1 MTALPP
7 VTTGRAPAWAR
18 GALFVVITAGTL
30 LRFAGLS
37 HDLHEG
43 HLYHP
48 DTPKQIRA
56 AERYLDGRYY
66 FYIGHSDYDGYP
78 YFTSHLV
85 EWTVRAGQPIV
96 RGARALLGLPVDA
109 GQPASRDLYWIF
121 RFLNATLA
129 SLLVWLLYRGVRRE
143 WGEGAGLLAAL
154 LLAVSPADVAAC
166 HYEAGDTPAS
176 FFATLAVLAALR
188 VYRDGR
194 AGSIIAGTFLAVCA
208 FAAKYHGALAGL
220 AVALAFALRQPGR
233 WGWIATRAAWRGWG
247 LMAAVAVVSVFV
259 TIPALFLHPV
269 RMVEHIHGFLTYA
282 SAFHLPKAVEEGGAL
297 AKLIYSLRQNL
308 PELLAML
315 SGPAA
320 LAGLF
325 AFGLAVRRDRRV
337 LLLAVLP
344 LTYIFVALGLRP
356 QSHPVYHTL
365 TLPILFAAAAV
376 GLIALARVGN
386 GRAPRWLATLA
397 GLASVGL
404 LAQAALREA
413 FFFQQP
419 DTRRLAQAWTA
430 ENVPARFAV
439 SSGPYTFRPP
449 GFAEAHTN
457 AAARLWITSSIR
469 SPGPPAAGFP
479 FQQFQLERESL
490 PLFRNPVLDLYV
502 AAPGLIR
509 PGFRLPVFQAVP
521 SRTGNPL
528 VFEPGGGLVRDGRS
542 VDLAP
547 RTALDLRF
555 IRTAPA
561 ASALAVVRA
570 GATPATVRLE
580 LGGHRRDATLGP
592 GEVDVFAFERPATAW
607 PRPDARVMYRA
618 RALASSGRARV
629 TWAFTD
635 AEQGVALWQA
645 GEFAA
650 AAPCLVRASDQDPA
664 HPTLAVLA
672 RLSVG
677 YAETLAPPET
687 LARLDAR
694 CRAFVADWDA
704 ARVYTVFGLAPAYL
718 DELPYMA
725 WTADQLR
732 GDGLRGVAEEPA
744 AFGDEPAPPALGE
757 TTNWSLRTPAFSL
770 PPGQYLAAVEV
781 VSGARGT
788 QALDAVVLDAAG
800 RPQQQVAVSAAAGRQ
815 VLQIPFAL
823 AEELVDGRLALQGD
837 GGGLRVE
844 GLRIR
849 PDSVATLNQLGD
861 AWRVLAGQAR
871 PSDAAAPATYRAWLA
886 RGRAA
891 AAAGRGS
898 DAVADL
904 ARARALGPERVEAVR
919 ALASLPASAEA
930 PLSRV
935 VADAQAQW
943 AAVSAAQERV
953 STDVR
958 FGRELRL
965 DGFRLGA
972 RVVSAGGELGL
983 NLDWLPLRPGVRPH
997 GLSAWVHV
1005 LDEQNHT
1012 AFQADRDVMS
1022 EWNRARTVTAL
1033 QPPLHL
1039 TPVPATVKPGR
1050 YRIVVGLYTPETG
1063 RRLPVRAA
1071 GLTEH
1076 DDGVVLP
1083 VDLLVR

>member
-1 MTALPP
+1 MTGLPP
-7 VTTGRAPAWAR
+7 ATTGRAPAWAR
-18 GALFVVITAGTL
+18 GALFVVIAAGTL

-56 AERYLDGRYY
+56 AERYLAGRYY

-85 EWTVRAGQPIV
+85 EWTVRVAQPVVRAG
-96 RGARALLGLPVDA
+96 RSLLGLPVSADPPA
-109 GQPASRDLYWIF
+109 GLHLYWIF
-121 RFLNATLA
+121 RVLNATLA

-233 WGWIATRAAWRGWG
+233 WGWIATRVAWRGWA

-259 TIPALFLHPV
+259 SIPALFLHPV

-282 SAFHLPKAVEEGGAL
+282 SAFHLPKEVEAGGAL
-297 AKLIYSLRQNL
+297 TKLIYSLRQNL

-325 AFGLAVRRDRRV
+325 ALGLAVRRDRRV

-376 GLIALARVGN
+376 GLTALSRAGS
-386 GRAPRWLATLA
+386 GRAPRWLAALA

-439 SSGPYTFRPP
+439 SRGPYTFRPP
-449 GFAEAHTN
+449 GFADADTN

-479 FQQFQLERESL
+479 FQQFQLEQESL
-490 PLFRNPVLDLYV
+490 PLFRNPVLDLYL

-528 VFEPGGGLVRDGRS
+528 VFEPGSGFVRDGRS

-555 IRTAPA
+555 IRAEPA

-570 GATPATVRLE
+570 GAEPVTVRLD
-580 LGGHRRDATLGP
+580 LGGQRRDATLGP
-592 GEVDVFAFERPATAW
+592 CEAGVFAFERPATAW
-607 PRPDARVMYRA
+607 PRPDARVQYRA
-618 RALASSGRARV
+618 RASAGPGRARV
-629 TWAFTD
+629 TWAFSD

-645 GEFAA
+645 GLFAA
-650 AAPCLVRASDQDPA
+650 AAERLLRASDQDPA

-672 RLSVG
+672 RLSAG
-677 YAETLAPPET
+677 YAETSAPPAT
-687 LARLDAR
+687 VARLDER
-694 CRAFVADWDA
+694 CRVFAADWDA
-704 ARVYTVFGLAPAYL
+704 ERVYDVFGLAPAYL
-718 DELPYMA
+718 DELPYVA

-744 AFGDEPAPPALGE
+744 AFGDEPAESASGE
-757 TTNWSLRTPAFSL
+757 VTNWSLRTPAFSL
-770 PPGQYLAAVEV
+770 PPGQYRAAFEAVAGANATQSLA
-781 VSGARGT
+781 
-788 QALDAVVLDAAG
+788 AVVLDSVG
-800 RPQQQVAVSAAAGRQ
+800 RPQQQIVVPVAAGRQ
-815 VLQIPFAL
+815 QLQFSFAL
-823 AEELVDGRLALQGD
+823 AEEWVDGRLALQGD
-837 GGGLRVE
+837 AGGLRIE
-844 GLRIR
+844 SLRIR
-849 PDSVATLNQLGD
+849 PDPAGTLNQLGA

-871 PSDAAAPATYRAWLA
+871 ASDAAVPATYRAWLA
-886 RGRAA
+886 RARQAA
-891 AAAGRGS
+891 DAGRVS

-904 ARARALGPERVEAVR
+904 ARARALDPERVEAVR
-919 ALASLPASAEA
+919 ALAAVAVPAEA
-930 PLSRV
+930 ELSALV
-935 VADAQAQW
+935 TAAQAQW
-943 AAVSAAQERV
+943 VAVSAAHERV

-965 DGFRLGA
+965 AGFRLGA
-972 RVVSAGGELGL
+972 HVVAAGGELGL
-983 NLDWLPLRPGVRPH
+983 NLDWLPLQPAVRPH

-1005 LDEQNHT
+1005 LDDQNHT
-1012 AFQADRDVMS
+1012 VFQADRDVMS
-1022 EWNRARTVTAL
+1022 EWHRARPATL
-1033 QPPLHL
+1033 LHPPLHV
-1039 TPVPATVKPGR
+1039 TAVPAGVKPGR
-1050 YRIVVGLYTPETG
+1050 YRIVVGLYSPGTG
-1063 RRLPVRAA
+1063 RRLPVRAV
-1071 GLTEH
+1071 GLSEH
-1076 DDGVVLP
+1076 DDGVILP
-1083 VDLLVR
+1083 VDLQVR